1 MTSVLLGMIKI
12 NEIEIRFFLIP
23 LNRTHQ
29 HFFTDLLREKKEKIP
44 GLFLILC
51 MSHCL
56 FSSVLVGSMLE
67 VKLQVTCTLLLNGN
81 V

>member
-51 MSHCL
+51 MSVFFCTGRKY
-56 FSSVLVGSMLE
+56 VGG
-67 VKLQVTCTLLLNGN
+67 KTAGN
-81 V
+81 LYPTAKW